1 MATEFFKTEVTNTDS
16 DTSLTHDNPSLCN
29 EEFTGVVTATR
40 ENGIS
45 VFRHVFSED
54 TTIDSNTVLRFKVK
68 GHRFD
73 SKVSETATISK
84 SIYSKND
91 EMYIITRVASD
102 VCRIEF
108 ILDAETYNM
117 FASYE
122 NLAEKVRMIGNFFDL
137 PDELQNE
144 IKINSRFKNYPVVRT
159 GRKPKIKAS
168 QLRVKFNLCKAA
180 YTPQQQMDIEGIF
193 EDLENFSSSE
203 KNRCERRLSYILNIN
218 QHSSANIT
226 LTREE
231 IIAELDKYIYKQDR
245 VKEKLAQ
252 AIVASKYKK
261 VKGFSVLL
269 LGNPGVGK
277 TAIMKAIAKVMDRQ
291 FFVIPLGSA
300 TSMLDVLGDA
310 PQYSASDSGEVVKA
324 FYKAGTT
331 NIVMAL
337 DEYDKSYESAKEGGK
352 VSKAFNDAISDEHY
366 FKDAFLGTYIN
377 TENTIFIATANSA
390 SNIPANLLNRFT
402 VINVDDYTPDDL
414 LHIARNYIIPE
425 AVAELG
431 IESGIINIDD
441 SVIKH
446 IAECYCE
453 DDGAR
458 DLKKHIDSIV
468 SRVLSIWDS
477 TGASN
482 DIVIDKK
489 FVEATLDTYVD
500 SNSPIL
506 VYRRNKTYYSPR
518 VDAEINNTMAKLR
531 IEDLDAHLRDKY
543 EKKLRYLVHAIP
555 AGNAFSKYDKDEF
568 FSVMNSTHYGLED
581 VKMQI
586 AQSFRIASL
595 NNKLLTSNRYLFV
608 GPPGIGKSSIVKSI
622 AKATGA
628 EYAKISLN
636 GVTNEEVIKGH
647 SFSYTGADAGAIIK
661 AFYKIHTTKGIIHLD
676 EIDKMGTNGTSSVA
690 NTLIDLLDDSAEF
703 TDNFIGVPVNLG
715 STMFIAT
722 ANDISAVDK
731 ILLDRFNIIY
741 LDGYTEAEK
750 EHIITDYVVPSVIK
764 EYCPDSIA
772 FSFSDEALDLLSKVY
787 CRSFGVRDADKA
799 VRKVIGH
806 KLYSNTEG
814 EITVSAQDV
823 EDALGKPPAV
833 RGNFPEQVYPGLSKA
848 LAVTSNNSGMAF
860 AVETMLIPNEESLTI
875 TGLPGSSTVDSVKL
889 AVSYVKRNY
898 PGKLSNKGIHVHF
911 GEGAVEKDGPSAGVA
926 ILMSVISA
934 AFNTSIKENV
944 AYTGEINGNG
954 YVFNIGGTISKI
966 QAAEQSGCTKVFIP
980 YGNYIKLEKE
990 ELSQFSI
997 EIVPVR
1003 HVAEVIDAIFPTLPM
1018 LKEIA

>member
-1 MATEFFKTEVTNTDS
+1 MGTEFFKTEATKTFS
-16 DTSLTHDNPSLCN
+16 DTSLAHDKPSQCN
-29 EEFTGVVTATR
+29 EEFTGVIKAAR
-40 ENGIS
+40 EYGIS

-54 TTIDSNTVLRFKVK
+54 THIGIDTVLRFQVK
-68 GHRFD
+68 GHKFE
-73 SKVSETATISK
+73 SKVSAATIVSK
-84 SIYSKND
+84 ADYSVGE
-91 EMYIITRVASD
+91 EMYLIARIAGDMCRV
-102 VCRIEF
+102 EF
-108 ILDAETYNM
+108 VLDADTYDM
-117 FASYE
+117 FSAYD
-122 NLAEKVRMIGNFFDL
+122 NLSEKAKAMNGFFDL
-137 PDELQNE
+137 PEELQNE
-144 IKINSRFKNYPVVRT
+144 IRVSTKYGSYPITKTSR
-159 GRKPKIKAS
+159 KIKGSIS
-168 QLRVKFNLCKAA
+168 QLRLKFNLCRKA
-180 YTPQQQMDIEGIF
+180 YTPQQQLDIEGIF
-193 EDLENFSSSE
+193 DDMSGFSSTE
-203 KNRCERRLSYILNIN
+203 KSRSERRLSYILNIN
-218 QHSSANIT
+218 QHSADNIT
-226 LTREE
+226 LTKEE
-231 IIAELDKYIYKQDR
+231 IVAELDKYIYKQDK

-252 AIVASKYKK
+252 AVVASKYKK

-277 TAIMKAIAKVMDRQ
+277 TAIMKALAKVLGRQ

-390 SNIPANLLNRFT
+390 STIPSNLLNRFT
-402 VINVDDYTPDDL
+402 VINVDDYSPEDL
-414 LHIARNYIIPE
+414 LHIARHFIIPE

-431 IESGIINIDD
+431 IKDGAIKIDD
-441 SVIKH
+441 SVIRY

-458 DLKKHIDSIV
+458 DLKKHIGSIV
-468 SRVLSIWDS
+468 GRVLSIRDS
-477 TGASN
+477 TGTN
-482 DIVIDKK
+482 DEIIIDKE
-489 FVEATLDTYVD
+489 FVESTLDTYVD
-500 SNSPIL
+500 SSSPIL
-506 VYRRNKTYYSPR
+506 VYRRNKKYYSSR
-518 VDAEINNTMAKLR
+518 VDAEINNILAKLR
-531 IEDLDAHLRDKY
+531 MEDLDAHLRDKY
-543 EKKLRYLVHAIP
+543 EKKLRYLVHTIP
-555 AGNAFSKYDKDEF
+555 TGDAFSNYDKDSF
-568 FSVMNSTHYGLED
+568 FRTMNATHYGLED

-586 AQSFRIASL
+586 AQSFRISSL
-595 NNKLLTSNRYLFV
+595 NNKPLTSNRYLFV

-636 GVTNEEVIKGH
+636 GVSNEEVLKGH
-647 SFSYTGADAGAIIK
+647 SFSYVGADAGIIVK
-661 AFYKIHTTKGIIHLD
+661 AVYKIRTSKGIIHLD
-676 EIDKMGTNGTSSVA
+676 EIDKMGTNGNSSVS

-703 TDNFIGVPVNLG
+703 TDNFLGVPINLS

-750 EHIITDYVVPSVIK
+750 EHIISDYVVPSVIK
-764 EYCPDSIA
+764 EYCPDSISLE
-772 FSFSDEALDLLSKVY
+772 FEEAALNLLSKVY

-799 VRKVIGH
+799 VRKVVKH
-806 KLYSNTEG
+806 MLYDNTESKV
-814 EITVSAQDV
+814 TVSA
-823 EDALGKPPAV
+823 EDIRAALGKPPAE
-833 RGNFPEQVYPGLSKA
+833 RGNFPEQLYPGLSKA
-848 LAVTSNNSGMAF
+848 LAVTGNNSGMAF

-889 AVSYVKRNY
+889 AVSYVKCNY
-898 PGKLSNKGIHVHF
+898 PGRLKDKGIHIHF

-926 ILMSVISA
+926 ILMSIISA
-934 AFNTSIKENV
+934 AFNETITENV

-954 YVFNIGGTISKI
+954 YVFNIGGTVSKI

-980 YGNYIKLEKE
+980 YGNYIELEEE
-990 ELSQFSI
+990 ELSRFSV
-997 EIVPVR
+997 EVVPVK
-1003 HVAEVIDAIFPTLPM
+1003 HVAEVINAIFPTLPR